1 MLLLR
6 GSHPMEKEKV
16 KIVVVED
23 NAVVAEDLSQILT
36 GYGYNVVAV
45 EDNGHDALESIK
57 KFDPDMALLDIHL
70 KGDITGIEVAQIIN
84 EKYALPFIYL
94 SAYSDETTFGAAKLT
109 KPNAYIV
116 KPFNEKELKIAIE
129 LALFSY
135 SGGDQEG
142 DMPAPD
148 QGYFLRDSIFV
159 KDGNHF
165 IKVPLKEILYLEAT
179 GSYCKLFSTDRE
191 FTISCNLNK
200 LSTKIAE
207 HNFIR
212 VHRSYVVNLNHIKGI
227 NGEMI
232 EIGNKTLPISFTY
245 RKLLLE
251 RLRLV

>member
-1 MLLLR
+1 
-6 GSHPMEKEKV
+6 MEKERV

-45 EDNGHDALESIK
+45 DDNGHDALESIK
-57 KFDPDMALLDIHL
+57 DHDPDMALLDIHL

-84 EKYALPFIYL
+84 EKYAMPFIYL
-94 SAYSDETTFGAAKLT
+94 SAYSDDTTFSSAKLT
-109 KPNAYIV
+109 KPHAYIV
-116 KPFNEKELKIAIE
+116 KPFNEKELKMAIE
-129 LALFSY
+129 LALFTY
-135 SGGDQEG
+135 SQGHQEL
-142 DMPAPD
+142 DLPQTD

-179 GSYCKLFSTDRE
+179 GSYCKLYSTDRE

-200 LSTKIAE
+200 LSSKIAE

-227 NGEMI
+227 NGEAI
-232 EIGNKTLPISFTY
+232 EIGNKSLPISFTY
-245 RKLLLE
+245 RKLLME
-251 RLRLV
+251 RLRLI

>member
-1 MLLLR
+1 
-6 GSHPMEKEKV
+6 MEKI

-36 GYGYNVVAV
+36 GHGYHVVAV
-45 EDNGHDALESIK
+45 EDNGYDALESIK
-57 KFDPDMALLDIHL
+57 EHDPDLALLDIHL
-70 KGDITGIEVAQIIN
+70 KGDISGIEVAQIIN
-84 EKYALPFIYL
+84 EKYAMPFIYL

-109 KPNAYIV
+109 RPHAYIV
-116 KPFNEKELKIAIE
+116 KPFNEKELKLAIE
-129 LALFSY
+129 LALFTY
-135 SGGDQEG
+135 SQEEQPESEIAPFDQN
-142 DMPAPD
+142 
-148 QGYFLRDSIFV
+148 YFLRDSIFV

-200 LSTKIAE
+200 LSSKIAE

-212 VHRSYVVNLNHIKGI
+212 IHRSYVINLNHIKGI
-227 NGEMI
+227 NGESV
-232 EIGNKTLPISFTY
+232 EIGKTNLPISFTY
-245 RKLLLE
+245 RKLLME